1 MKVEVHIDTKTVDQ
15 CATLEIC
22 FKNIDLFFQCQTGC
36 PKVQKCLK
44 NEKFCIFDTR
54 YDIEK
59 ISLRFLKA
67 YKNAQLSK
75 GLTTV
80 MPP

>member
-1 MKVEVHIDTKTVDQ
+1 MFQKHRFI
-15 CATLEIC
+15 
-22 FKNIDLFFQCQTGC
+22 FQCQTGC

-59 ISLRFLKA
+59 IGLRFLTHI
-67 YKNAQLSK
+67 KNAQLSK

-80 MPP
+80 MAP